1 MILTQRPIQTLT
13 AAGKTNSVMN
23 YQLNKIYSEYASVH
37 QVCREAL
44 AVSDA
49 ADIHSILIGG
59 SLLGMVRDKDFLP
72 WDKDVDF
79 CVYQDQAGEVFSLE
93 ANFRE
98 AGFECRKHYVGVRT
112 EQQLASGLALLHAI
126 AERLSAAG
134 ISYVLAT
141 GALLSLYRDG
151 ALSAEADTLALL
163 IPAMT
168 EPELSDTA
176 ALFND
181 FSVRFSSVS
190 QGLGKGLTLEHDGW
204 RINLFNFNEVDG
216 KWFWRDLNC
225 EHWVDANL
233 LEAPV
238 SLNVGDYN
246 FRVPKQTEAFLEA
259 RYGSHWH
266 VASRSKFSHGRLP
279 AFLQVYKAGVMV
291 DYIIHYQIVE
301 KTYWFEPNANVIST
315 AGFLPTEIQPTT
327 AGDLCFPVHPEIFLQ
342 EHYGEWQTPVKT
354 WNGAVDN
361 PTLVP
366 NKETLERILTYYDRT
381 SALL

>member
-1 MILTQRPIQTLT
+1 
-13 AAGKTNSVMN
+13 MN
-23 YQLNKIYSEYASVH
+23 YKLNKIYSEYASVH
-37 QVCREAL
+37 QICREAL
-44 AVSDA
+44 TVSDA
-49 ADIHSILIGG
+49 ANIQSILIGG
-59 SLLGMVRDKDFLP
+59 SLLGMVRDKDFLL

-79 CVYQDQAGEVFSLE
+79 CVYQDQADDVFSLE

-112 EQQLASGLALLHAI
+112 AQQLATGLALLHAI
-126 AERLSAAG
+126 SERLNAVG

-151 ALSAEADTLALL
+151 RLSTEADTLALL

-168 EPELSDTA
+168 GKDLSDTA
-176 ALFND
+176 ALFED
-181 FSVRFSSVS
+181 FSVCFSSVS
-190 QGLGKGLTLEHDGW
+190 KGQGKGLTLEHDGW
-204 RINLFNFNEVDG
+204 RINLFNFHEVGG
-216 KWFWRDLNC
+216 KWCWLDLNC

-238 SLNVGDYN
+238 SLHVGDYD
-246 FRVPKQTEAFLEA
+246 FRIPKQTEAFLEA
-259 RYGSHWH
+259 RFGSHWH
-266 VASRSKFSHGRLP
+266 VSSKPKFSLGRLP

-291 DYIIHYQIVE
+291 DYIIHYQIHE

-315 AGFLPTEIQPTT
+315 AGFLPTKIQNTT
-327 AGDLCFPVHPEIFLQ
+327 AGDLCFPVQPEIFLK

-366 NKETLERILTYYDRT
+366 NNETLERILSHYAGI
-381 SALL
+381 SASL